1 MEHLGQ
7 KHEFD
12 LDRANFMHGRS
23 ASGNGSLEQIASH
36 NHLAKKQME
45 MDI

>member
-23 ASGNGSLEQIASH
+23 ASGNGSLVSH
-36 NHLAKKQME
+36 NHLAKKQIE
-45 MDI
+45 VDI